1 MAHYRTTQANFWL
14 PKMKDAR
21 SYLVVIITCCYS
33 GCAGFNSAPLHHNV
47 RSNTRCDR
55 LHHPRAHPSL
65 RRNASKNKDA
75 DEPLGKRRRS
85 RGTNDNN
92 RKTSRRKNTNN
103 GATMNTAVCII
114 PPDDA
119 WDSIQRARHL
129 ARDTTFYKWPPA
141 IRLFHPFAPSKSVP
155 NLVGKL
161 AEWIEEEGTKSILE
175 MELKGSSGT
184 ETTQP
189 SSASSPTLLEPFA
202 VTLDSITILPHW
214 EILQARIEALEE
226 RMPQRTLSESLAERE
241 IRKRRA
247 EGMALIEEEERKG
260 LKRKQ
265 ERERKKRQRLINS
278 GKSTASDDQSE
289 HDDTA
294 NDDGAGK
301 KGSSF
306 NGPCV
311 LYLSPN
317 EESRIALEA
326 LRETLRDELFPA
338 YDAFSPSS
346 SVSPYP
352 EYLPRKVI
360 SDTKAGASTSNAV
373 KFKPLLPIAR
383 FASVDQAVKVA
394 KVLQRTW
401 DPLTFNVTDIQFVSR
416 QDDNSFQGNSYQA
429 TSTSGVGFGNGGK
442 AQPED
447 WDIPEVR
454 HRKKHGTL
462 SSDNT
467 NRMALTTSGEV
478 EDVSKQGIYGCDAMV
493 MLWGEEPEEELM
505 EEEASLTM
513 IMDENDDELE
523 SSDSNINEDHT
534 DELYYQAGDINYDEI
549 FATAEREYQRMETYE
564 EFSSIFDLEPGAQI
578 EEGDEGGGIEEWLD
592 EGDGSLDDEGA
603 TVVIGRAQFFLG
615 AMRDFIGMPASS
627 TIDGKDRIMGGGVSA
642 TARRRGAVHR
652 MAESWS
658 DGEYGR
664 KDQDYLPR

>member
-1 MAHYRTTQANFWL
+1 
-14 PKMKDAR
+14 
-21 SYLVVIITCCYS
+21 
-33 GCAGFNSAPLHHNV
+33 
-47 RSNTRCDR
+47 
-55 LHHPRAHPSL
+55 
-65 RRNASKNKDA
+65 
-75 DEPLGKRRRS
+75 
-85 RGTNDNN
+85 
-92 RKTSRRKNTNN
+92 
-103 GATMNTAVCII
+103 MNTAVCII

-141 IRLFHPFAPSKSVP
+141 IRLFHPFAPTQSIP

-175 MELKGSSGT
+175 LELKGSGNVM
-184 ETTQP
+184 EEEEDVDTTQP
-189 SSASSPTLLEPFA
+189 SSSSSSSSTLLESFE

-214 EILQARIEALEE
+214 EILQARIEALDE
-226 RMPQRTLSESLAERE
+226 RMPQRTLGESLAEKETR
-241 IRKRRA
+241 RRRA
-247 EGMALIEEEERKG
+247 EGVALIEEEERKG
-260 LKRKQ
+260 LERKQ
-265 ERERKKRQRLINS
+265 ERERKKRQRLINK
-278 GKSTASDDQSE
+278 GQGTESDRQIE
-289 HDDTA
+289 GDDTT
-294 NDDGAGK
+294 NVDEAGK
-301 KGSSF
+301 KGGSF

-326 LRETLRDELFPA
+326 LRETLREELFPM

-352 EYLPRKVI
+352 EYLPRKVV

-416 QDDNSFQGNSYQA
+416 QDDNALQVNSYQ
-429 TSTSGVGFGNGGK
+429 STSGVGFGNGGK
-442 AQPED
+442 SQSED

-462 SSDNT
+462 SSDAT
-467 NRMALTTSGEV
+467 NRMALTSSGEV

-493 MLWGEEPEEELM
+493 MMWGEEPEEDLM

-513 IMDENDDELE
+513 IMDDNDDELE
-523 SSDSNINEDHT
+523 KSGSGCNEDHT
-534 DELYYQAGDINYDEI
+534 DELYYETGDINYDEI

-564 EFSSIFDLEPGAQI
+564 EFSSVFDLEPGAQI
-578 EEGDEGGGIEEWLD
+578 EESEEGGGIEDWLD
-592 EGDGSLDDEGA
+592 DGDGSLDDEGA

-652 MAESWS
+652 LAESWS

-664 KDQDYLPR
+664 KDQDYLPK

>member
-1 MAHYRTTQANFWL
+1 MR
-14 PKMKDAR
+14 DA
-21 SYLVVIITCCYS
+21 YLLAVISLTS
-33 GCAGFNSAPLHHNV
+33 SCAGFNTTPLHRYV
-47 RSNTRCDR
+47 RSNSSSR
-55 LHHPRAHPSL
+55 LHPHAHPSL
-65 RRNASKNKDA
+65 RRSASNNNGA

-85 RGTNDNN
+85 RDVNVN
-92 RKTSRRKNTNN
+92 RKTSRRKNNTNN
-103 GATMNTAVCII
+103 VATMNTAVCII

-141 IRLFHPFAPSKSVP
+141 IRLFHPFAPSKSIP

-175 MELKGSSGT
+175 MELKGSGSVMD
-184 ETTQP
+184 EKDNVADTTQP
-189 SSASSPTLLEPFA
+189 SSTLLESFE

-226 RMPQRTLSESLAERE
+226 RMPQRTLGESLAEKE
-241 IRKRRA
+241 TRKRRA
-247 EGMALIEEEERKG
+247 QGMALIEEEERKG

-265 ERERKKRQRLINS
+265 ERERKKRQRQKNKGQI
-278 GKSTASDDQSE
+278 TESDEDN
-289 HDDTA
+289 DAT
-294 NDDGAGK
+294 NDDEAEM
-301 KGSSF
+301 KGNSF

-317 EESRIALEA
+317 EQSRIALEG
-326 LRETLRDELFPA
+326 LRETLREELFPM

-352 EYLPRKVI
+352 EYLPRKVV
-360 SDTKAGASTSNAV
+360 SDTKAGASTSNAI

-394 KVLQRTW
+394 KILQRTW
-401 DPLTFNVTDIQFVSR
+401 EPLTFNVTDIQFVSR
-416 QDDNSFQGNSYQA
+416 QDDNTLQVNSYHG

-442 AQPED
+442 AQSGD
-447 WDIPEVR
+447 WDIPEFR

-462 SSDNT
+462 SSDAT
-467 NRMALTTSGEV
+467 NRMALTSSGEV
-478 EDVSKQGIYGCDAMV
+478 EDVSKRGIYGCDAMV

-513 IMDENDDELE
+513 IMDSNDEEIEN
-523 SSDSNINEDHT
+523 SGSDLNDDHT
-534 DELYYQAGDINYDEI
+534 DELYYQTGDINYDEI

-564 EFSSIFDLEPGAQI
+564 EFSSVFDLEPGAQI
-578 EEGDEGGGIEEWLD
+578 EEGEQGGGIEEWLD
-592 EGDGSLDDEGA
+592 DGDASLDDEGA

-627 TIDGKDRIMGGGVSA
+627 TIDGKDRIMGGGISA

-652 MAESWS
+652 LAESWN

-664 KDQDYLPR
+664 KDQDYLPK

>member
-1 MAHYRTTQANFWL
+1 MRDS
-14 PKMKDAR
+14 P
-21 SYLVVIITCCYS
+21 SYLLVIISSFYS
-33 GCAGFNSAPLHHNV
+33 SCAGFNVAPLCNVVV
-47 RSNTRCDR
+47 RSNGF
-55 LHHPRAHPSL
+55 PRAQQSSV
-65 RRNASKNKDA
+65 RKYASNNNSA
-75 DEPLGKRRRS
+75 DELLGKRRRS
-85 RGTNDNN
+85 RSTPDNG
-92 RKTSRRKNTNN
+92 KTTRRKNIINTA
-103 GATMNTAVCII
+103 ATMNTAVCII

-141 IRLFHPFAPSKSVP
+141 IRLFHPFAPPQSVP
-155 NLVGKL
+155 TLVGKL
-161 AEWIEEEGTKSILE
+161 AEWIEEEGTKAILE
-175 MELKGSSGT
+175 MELKGSGDSMKEESKNGDD
-184 ETTQP
+184 TTQP
-189 SSASSPTLLEPFA
+189 SSSSSSSTLLESFE

-226 RMPQRTLSESLAERE
+226 RMPQRTLGESLAEKE
-241 IRKRRA
+241 SRKRRA

-260 LKRKQ
+260 LQRKQ
-265 ERERKKRQRLINS
+265 ERDRKKRQRQKNK
-278 GKSTASDDQSE
+278 GKGIENEDQSE
-289 HDDTA
+289 DDDTT
-294 NDDGAGK
+294 NDEDGNQRR
-301 KGSSF
+301 SF

-317 EESRIALEA
+317 EESRIALES
-326 LRETLRDELFPA
+326 LRETLRDELFPM

-352 EYLPRKVI
+352 EYLPRKVV
-360 SDTKAGASTSNAV
+360 SDTKAGASTSNAI

-383 FASVDQAVKVA
+383 FPSVDAAVKVA

-416 QDDNSFQGNSYQA
+416 QDDNTLHVNSFHS
-429 TSTSGVGFGNGGK
+429 TSTSGVGFGDAGK
-442 AQPED
+442 TRSED

-454 HRKKHGTL
+454 HRRKHGTL
-462 SSDNT
+462 SNDAA
-467 NRMALTTSGEV
+467 NRMALTSSGEV

-513 IMDENDDELE
+513 IMGDNDDELE
-523 SSDSNINEDHT
+523 NSGTDFNEDHT
-534 DELYYQAGDINYDEI
+534 DELYYQTGDINYDEI

-564 EFSSIFDLEPGAQI
+564 EFSSVFDLEPGAQI
-578 EEGDEGGGIEEWLD
+578 EEGEEGGGIEEWLD
-592 EGDGSLDDEGA
+592 DGDGLDDEGA

-652 MAESWS
+652 LAESWS

-664 KDQDYLPR
+664 KDQDYLPK

>member
-1 MAHYRTTQANFWL
+1 
-14 PKMKDAR
+14 
-21 SYLVVIITCCYS
+21 
-33 GCAGFNSAPLHHNV
+33 
-47 RSNTRCDR
+47 
-55 LHHPRAHPSL
+55 
-65 RRNASKNKDA
+65 
-75 DEPLGKRRRS
+75 
-85 RGTNDNN
+85 
-92 RKTSRRKNTNN
+92 
-103 GATMNTAVCII
+103 MNTAVCII

-175 MELKGSSGT
+175 MELEGSGT

-189 SSASSPTLLEPFA
+189 SSASSSILLEPFE

-226 RMPQRTLSESLAERE
+226 RMPQRTLGESLAEKE

-278 GKSTASDDQSE
+278 GKSTESDDQTE
-289 HDDTA
+289 HDDTT
-294 NDDGAGK
+294 NDDDGGK

-326 LRETLRDELFPA
+326 LRETLRDELFPS

-416 QDDNSFQGNSYQA
+416 QDEGNSNSYHA

-462 SSDNT
+462 SSDAT

-493 MLWGEEPEEELM
+493 MLWGEEPEEEVM

-523 SSDSNINEDHT
+523 RSGSDSNEDHT
-534 DELYYQAGDINYDEI
+534 DELYYQTGDINYDEV
-549 FATAEREYQRMETYE
+549 FATAEREYQRMATYE

-592 EGDGSLDDEGA
+592 DGDGLDDEGA

-652 MAESWS
+652 LAESWN

-664 KDQDYLPR
+664 KDQDYLPK